1 MDENIFLTELKKYG
15 IKNDIPNI
23 SEKNAQFLRD
33 IIFISKSKNILEVW
47 TANWYSTIQFALEVK
62 KVQGSVTT
70 IEFSLKSYNEA
81 LVNFEKAWVVDYV
94 EALYGN
100 AIDIIP
106 NLKKKY
112 DFIFI
117 DGMKKRS
124 LDFFLL
130 AEKKVKKWGIII
142 IDDVIKFRNKMENFY
157 EYLDEKKKTYHILP
171 IDQDDGIMM
180 ILNR

>member
-15 IKNDIPNI
+15 IKNEIPNI
-23 SEKNAQFLRD
+23 SEKNARFLRD
-33 IIFISKSKNILEVW
+33 IISLSKSKNILEIG
-47 TANWYSTIQFALEVK
+47 TANWYSTIQFALEIK
-62 KVQGSVTT
+62 KICGKVST
-70 IEFSLKSYNEA
+70 IEFSLKSYNDA
-81 LVNFEKAWVVDYV
+81 LENFKKAELNDYI

-106 NLKKKY
+106 TLKKKY

-130 AEKKVKKWGIII
+130 AEKKIKKWGIII
-142 IDDVIKFRNKMENFY
+142 IDDVIKFKNKMENLY
-157 EYLDEKKKTYHILP
+157 EYLEKENKVYHILP
-171 IDQDDGIMM
+171 IDEDDGIMM